1 VRGAARLPANDAKAR
16 LGVLQHHP
24 DCLGN
29 IMSQLGAHDV
39 QGGYLCEQHGFISG
53 DHDNVRIRIQKQNN
67 VN

>member
-1 VRGAARLPANDAKAR
+1 
-16 LGVLQHHP
+16 
-24 DCLGN
+24 
-29 IMSQLGAHDV
+29 MSQLGAHDV